1 MKLAGMAKKI
11 MGALASSGV
20 SRGSTGRGMQS
31 GDDMGERESE
41 PPEAPPVS
49 LADQRRRSAAAAV
62 SRPLNIGELTN
73 NRARNI
79 DLNQAERDGR
89 LASTMAGIEQAGYA
103 AAGRTGGVGADEYM
117 ERIRRARGY

>member
-11 MGALASSGV
+11 MGALAAGGV
-20 SRGSTGRGMQS
+20 SRGSTGRGMQA
-31 GDDMGERESE
+31 GDEMERESE

-62 SRPLNIGELTN
+62 SRPLNVRELTS

-79 DLNQAERDGR
+79 DLNQAERDGQ
-89 LASTMAGIEQAGYA
+89 LARAMAGIEQAGYA
-103 AAGRTGGVGADEYM
+103 AAGRTGGTPEAEYI

>member
-1 MKLAGMAKKI
+1 MAKKI

-62 SRPLNIGELTN
+62 SRPLSIADLTN

-103 AAGRTGGVGADEYM
+103 AAGRTGGTSEAEYI